1 MSSTR
6 TLRLAFAAALVVVL
20 VLSLWPLP
28 EPPPLHTG
36 RDKTDHL
43 AAFVALG
50 LLGLPS
56 WPDERVRVAGALL
69 AYGVLIEVLQGLTGY
84 RMADWRDF
92 VADAAGVALAALLLA
107 WWRGRRSAGR

>member
-1 MSSTR
+1 MTSTR

-20 VLSLWPLP
+20 ALSLWPLP

-36 RDKTDHL
+36 WDKTDHL

-56 WPDERVRVAGALL
+56 WPGERVRVAGGLL